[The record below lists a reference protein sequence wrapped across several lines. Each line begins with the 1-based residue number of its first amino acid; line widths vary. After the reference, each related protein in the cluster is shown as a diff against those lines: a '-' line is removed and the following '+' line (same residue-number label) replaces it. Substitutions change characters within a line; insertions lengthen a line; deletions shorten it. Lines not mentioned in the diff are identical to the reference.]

1 MEWKQEV
8 EKIAKGTLMEALGME
23 ILELEKGRVVGKMPV
38 DERTVQPFKILH
50 GGASAA
56 FAETLGSLGSYVVL
70 KDTDNYAVGLELN
83 ANHIRPASS
92 GFVYGEAILIHGGR
106 TTHIW
111 EIKITNEEKKLVCA
125 SRLTMIVKQKQ

>member
-8 EKIAKGTLMEALGME
+8 DKMAKGTLMEALGME
-23 ILELEKGRVVGKMPV
+23 ITELEKGRVVGIMPV

-70 KDTDNYAVGLELN
+70 KDSDSMAVGLELN
-83 ANHIRPASS
+83 ANHVRSAKS

-106 TTHIW
+106 STHIW
-111 EIKITNEEKKLVCA
+111 EIKITNEEKKLVCT
-125 SRLTMIVKQKQ
+125 SRLTMIVKSK